1 MGIPTTPPDESFS
14 TADLISSVNICTA
27 IVKTNTSRNK
37 VLRLK
42 NEFSMKADRG
52 LIYRPKWIHLAAS
65 HGSKCMI
72 YFA

>member
-27 IVKTNTSRNK
+27 IVQANTSRNM
-37 VLRLK
+37 VLQLA

-52 LIYRPKWIHLAAS
+52 LICRAEVDTS
-65 HGSKCMI
+65 GG
-72 YFA
+72 